1 MIEIKLLDKNGLAE
15 YIYSDAYMQSPVIPI
30 TRHRALSQIR
40 NPRAEAEDVLL
51 LLAYEGP
58 TLVGYLGVLPD
69 RMNGNL
75 KCGWMSCLWIAP
87 EHRGKQI
94 AQKLLQHCFEAWG
107 QKVLATEFTAPA
119 KKLYDKTGLFRDL
132 QVKRG
137 LRLYLRSDLHAL
149 LTPRSPWPEKIG
161 FLLKGFDALANAVL
175 DLRFLVWKPS
185 LGDLSLEYVREVDE
199 ETALFMERTRS
210 ANGFQKGAAELN
222 WMLQNPWV
230 LAAPEKDDFGK
241 RYHFSSTDFSF
252 DFYGIKIKNQN
263 NQLLGFLV
271 FSKRNRFLKL
281 PFCYVDNNWDAV
293 LRVINFH
300 LHRWRVNTFTV
311 FHPGL
316 VERLRQR
323 KSFLFLKREVRR
335 PYLISKVFEPEIYHE
350 NFEIQDGDGDCGF
363 T

>member
-1 MIEIKLLDKNGLAE
+1 MIEIKLLDKKGLAE
-15 YIYSDAYMQSPVIPI
+15 YIYSDAYLQSPVIPI

-40 NPRAEAEDVLL
+40 NPRAEAGDVLL

-69 RMNGNL
+69 RMNGNW

-149 LTPRSPWPEKIG
+149 LTPRNPWFEKIG
-161 FLLKGFDALANAVL
+161 FFLKGFDALANAVL

-199 ETALFMERTRS
+199 ETALFIERTRS

-252 DFYGIKIKNQN
+252 DFYGIKIKNQQ
-263 NQLLGFLV
+263 NQLLAFLV

-281 PFCYVDNNWDAV
+281 PFCYVESKVDAV
-293 LRVINFH
+293 LQVIDFH
-300 LHRWRVNTFTV
+300 LHRWRVNAFTV
-311 FHPGL
+311 FHPAV
-316 VERLRQR
+316 VEGLRQR
-323 KSFLFLKREVRR
+323 KSLLFLKREVRR
-335 PYLISKVFEPEIYHE
+335 HYLISRVFEPEIYHE